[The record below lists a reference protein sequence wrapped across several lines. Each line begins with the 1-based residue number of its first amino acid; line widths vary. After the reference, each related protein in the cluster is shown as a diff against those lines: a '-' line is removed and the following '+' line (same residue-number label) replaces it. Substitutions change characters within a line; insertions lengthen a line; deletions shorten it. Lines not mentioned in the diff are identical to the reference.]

1 MPKGTF
7 VVTVEV
13 TVNEEG
19 ANVNEVLQAVSQAR
33 EAFGTQLAQAVIEW
47 MQQSI
52 RRRLCGSDRQAKKGL
67 GSHPEKTA
75 PEHRCRGRGFVKEG
89 YRPGERCLMTDLGRV
104 EFRVGYIRCRRCGK
118 KFAPILD
125 VLGLR
130 PRQGHAAQLERLVAE
145 ASCSTSFARSVEEL
159 EGLAGV
165 PISRS
170 SSHRWVADL
179 KLPEA
184 KPPPLQMLMAD
195 GTGYKKAG
203 RRRGELR
210 VAIGLTN
217 DGRIVPL
224 GSWSGK
230 TWKAIGGEVRRRLRR
245 HRRPAVAV
253 VDGERGL
260 DHHFARLAQRTQ
272 RSTWHFLRDLR
283 VLLWRDGLKKA
294 QTDPL
299 QNRLAG
305 IIGID
310 IPEEDWQEI
319 PPLTRHALREQ
330 VDTAR
335 EQFQAMIDE
344 FDRLGYRQGSLYLQG
359 ARDRIFSRIDLW
371 LQTGIIAP
379 SSTGV
384 LEEIMRELGRRVKK
398 LGWNWK
404 DHGVT
409 QQASMILL
417 RRYSQDQWE
426 DYWRRR
432 LDLRDRCQIHITGF
446 QCPN

>member
-7 VVTVEV
+7 VVALEV
-13 TVNEEG
+13 TVSPEG
-19 ANVNEVLQAVSQAR
+19 ANVNEVLHAVGQAR
-33 EAFGTQLAQAVIEW
+33 EAFGVQLAEAIIEW
-47 MQQSI
+47 MQQGI
-52 RRRLCGSDRQAKKGL
+52 RRRLCGRDRRAKKGL
-67 GSHPEKTA
+67 GQHPQKPA
-75 PEHRCRGRGFVKEG
+75 PDARCGCRRFVREGF
-89 YRPGERCLMTDLGRV
+89 RPGKRSLMTDLGSV
-104 EFRVGYIRCRRCGK
+104 GFRVGYVRCRRCGK

-130 PRQGHAAQLERLVAE
+130 PRQGHAGQLERLVVETTCA
-145 ASCSTSFARSVEEL
+145 TSFARSVAEVD
-159 EGLAGV
+159 GLAGI

-170 SSHRWVADL
+170 SSHRWVAGL
-179 KLPEA
+179 KLP
-184 KPPPLQMLMAD
+184 KIRPPPLQMLMAD

-203 RRRGELR
+203 RQRGELR
-210 VAIGLTN
+210 VAIGLTP
-217 DGRIVPL
+217 DGRILPL

-230 TWKAIGGEVRRRLRR
+230 DWKAIGKEVRRRIGKTAK
-245 HRRPAVAV
+245 PAVAV
-253 VDGERGL
+253 VDGEQGL
-260 DHHFARLAQRTQ
+260 DHHFARLARRTQ

-294 QTDPL
+294 QTDPIR
-299 QNRLAG
+299 NRLAG
-305 IIGID
+305 IIGVE
-310 IPEEDWQEI
+310 IPEGDWEEI
-319 PPLTRHALREQ
+319 PPLTRHALGER
-330 VDTAR
+330 VDAAR

-344 FDRLGYRQGSLYLQG
+344 FDRLGYRQGSLYLRG
-359 ARDRIFSRIDLW
+359 AKDRIFSRVDLW
-371 LQTGIIAP
+371 LETGIIAP

-417 RRYSQDQWE
+417 RRYSQEQWDE
-426 DYWRRR
+426 YWRSR
-432 LDLRDRCQIHITGF
+432 LDLRDRCQIHIADF